1 MKITT
6 PLLLILSTALFADP
20 YVVKTSDF
28 HMRPSFS
35 ATLIPEESVT
45 ISVSAREWS
54 TFVIEE
60 IAAHGS
66 LANKGD
72 ILVKFDD
79 ESFLKKLRDAES
91 AAKAGRLTLANAE
104 ADLASAAKYL
114 PMQLESARSKAEE
127 AAEALAYFNTTR
139 RDTETKEAHLS
150 LRQTE
155 LRLESE
161 REELTQLDKMYKA
174 DDLTENTEEIILKR
188 QREIVKAME
197 ISLEIAK
204 LSHKRKLEVSLP
216 RELVRLEREAQSA
229 AIALKESEQNLPRNY
244 ELKRIAF
251 EDAQINAKRADEA
264 LAALQKE
271 KDLFVIKAPADG
283 YFYYGSMEGGRWSV
297 GESAKALAPLSPVS
311 PKRPFAVLVPLSATL
326 QLESTVEE
334 STARIMKKDLK
345 GFASLTGCA
354 DERFPVTVL
363 NVAVTPGIDG
373 RYRVTLGAL
382 FPKGLVKVAGMTAS
396 VQVHAYESIAAI
408 TIPSKALRANAQGG
422 WDVEVQES
430 EKATKLIPVKRGMT
444 WGEKVEILS
453 GLNKGQTIIVSEA

>member
-1 MKITT
+1 MKITVS
-6 PLLLILSTALFADP
+6 LLLILSTALLADP

-28 HMRPSFS
+28 HIRPSLN
-35 ATLIPEESVT
+35 ATLIPEESVA
-45 ISVSAREWS
+45 ISVSAKEWS
-54 TFVIEE
+54 TFVVQE
-60 IAAHGS
+60 IAPHGS
-66 LANKGD
+66 RVTKGD
-72 ILVKFDD
+72 VLVKFDE

-91 AAKAGRLTLANAE
+91 AAKAGKLTLANAE
-104 ADLASAAKYL
+104 ADLASAEKYL
-114 PMQLESARSKAEE
+114 PMQLDSARTKAEE
-127 AAEALAYFNTTR
+127 AAEALAYYNSNR
-139 RDTETKEAHLS
+139 RDTEIKEAHLS

-204 LSHKRKLEVSLP
+204 LGHKRKLEVSLP
-216 RELVRLEREAQSA
+216 REQVRLEREAQSS
-229 AIALKESEQNLPRNY
+229 AIALKESEQNLPRNL

-251 EDAQINAKRADEA
+251 EDAKVNAKRADEA

-271 KDLFVIKAPADG
+271 KDLFIIKATADG
-283 YFYYGSMEGGRWSV
+283 YFYYGSMESGRWTV
-297 GESAKALAPLSPVS
+297 GESAKALAALSPVP

-345 GFASLTGCA
+345 GYASLTGRA

-363 NVAVTPGIDG
+363 TVSITPGIDG
-373 RYRVTLGAL
+373 RYRVTLSAQ
-382 FPKGLVKVAGMTAS
+382 FPKDLVKVAGMTAA
-396 VQVHAYESIAAI
+396 VQVHAYESEAAI

-422 WDVEVQES
+422 WD
-430 EKATKLIPVKRGMT
+430 L
-444 WGEKVEILS
+444 
-453 GLNKGQTIIVSEA
+453 